1 MAKVKLESMVKEAG
15 GKTDKVVH
23 YNRLGTQCARRHV
36 IPANPDTELQRI
48 NRKAF
53 ADAVKEWQKLTEDEK
68 RYWNKKAVK
77 LLRKGKTGKTGYSV
91 FLSVYLTNSVRRG

>member
-15 GKTDKVVH
+15 GSMDKLVH

-36 IPANPDTELQRI
+36 IPANPDTELQKI

-53 ADAVKEWQKLTEDEK
+53 ADAVKEWQNLTEDEK
-68 RYWNKKAVK
+68 KFWNKKAVK
-77 LLRKGKTGKTGYSV
+77 LRSKGKTGKTGYSV
-91 FLSVYLTNSVRRG
+91 FLSACLTNPVRRG